1 MSLAGPYG
9 QQANLQFKTELKA
22 LLGQPLITVMD
33 SEHA

>member
-1 MSLAGPYG
+1 MSLAGPNG
-9 QQANLQFKTELKA
+9 QQTNLQFKTELKA